1 MQRSGLR
8 FTIASM
14 MIGTAIIAILSWVV
28 TGLVKDGLPWLLRH
42 AIIVLV
48 VLPLLFSMTATFL
61 VALVQ
66 WHRDGRPRAE
76 NGTVDGKAIRLR
88 RARRL

>member
-1 MQRSGLR
+1 MKRSGLR
-8 FTIASM
+8 FTMASM
-14 MIGTAIIAILSWVV
+14 MIGTAIIAIFSWAI
-28 TGLVKDGLPWLLRH
+28 TGFVKDGLPWFLQR
-42 AIIVLV
+42 AMIMLV
-48 VLPLLFSMTATFL
+48 VFPLLFSATATFL

-76 NGTVDGKAIRLR
+76 NGTVDGKAIGLR